1 MGGRYWVRPPYF
13 PDFMQHNATFCLL
26 VLLLLPCLSRA
37 QGDPRVR
44 NLPVKETRET
54 ITLDGVLNEA
64 VWQDAQTGADFWQ
77 YFPFDSSLAVAHT
90 QVKMAY
96 DEDFV
101 YIAAILYDSLPG
113 EYVTQSLRR
122 DFRGPANDGFSIVI
136 DPFRDQTNGFFF
148 GINPFGVRREGLIA
162 NGGEN
167 GDDLDLSWDN
177 IWDGEVKVYGNRWV
191 AEMAIPFRTLRFRGG
206 VTEWGINFYRI
217 DTKYNER
224 SVWARVP
231 RQLPLF
237 NLAFTGTL
245 QWDRPLD
252 KTGSNVSLIPF
263 AAGNTSRDFLAGED
277 WQGRLD
283 AGGDA
288 KIAIT
293 PSLNLDLTFNPD
305 FSQVEVD
312 VQQTNIDRFELF
324 FPERRQFFLE
334 NADLFAS
341 FGFNNARPFF
351 SRRIGVAID
360 STTGQ
365 NVQNRILLGAR
376 LSGKINRN
384 WRIGVLNMQTARDN
398 EIGQPSY
405 NYTVA
410 AVQRQVFARSNISA
424 IFVNKANFD
433 EEPVDVSNP
442 ADGNSNQ
449 LIGVDYNLASADGRW
464 NGKVYYHQTFDD
476 DTGSE
481 PFSHGAR
488 LGYNTLKFF
497 ASWEHQIVGNG
508 FDAEVGFVPRRD
520 FRRANPVVGFNI
532 FPDSDWINRH
542 QFSLSNNWIWND
554 TWGITDYNFALN
566 YSLDFQSSA
575 GFNASLLSN
584 YVKLFAPFNPT
595 GNPEQLFQAGD
606 AFTQTG
612 FLVGYNTD
620 LRKAFF
626 GRIQFISGGFF
637 NGTLRQLSGELNY
650 RYRQYA
656 TVALNYQINRID
668 LTEGFDDATLYLFGP
683 RIDLTLT
690 RNLFFTTFVQYN
702 SQFDNININSRLQ
715 WRFRPVSDLF
725 IVYTDN
731 YFPQGLEPKNRALVF
746 KATYWLNL

>member
-1 MGGRYWVRPPYF
+1 MNTQVASYILF
-13 PDFMQHNATFCLL
+13 LF
-26 VLLLLPCLSRA
+26 LLPAMLWA
-37 QGDPRVR
+37 QSDRVIS
-44 NLPVKETRET
+44 VRE
-54 ITLDGVLNEA
+54 IQEPIVLDGLLTEA
-64 VWQDAQTGADFWQ
+64 SWCALEPVGDFWQ
-77 YFPFDSSLAVAHT
+77 YFPFDTSMAVART
-90 QVKMAY
+90 EVRMMY
-96 DEDFV
+96 DNNNI

-113 EYVTQSLRR
+113 EYITQSLRR
-122 DFRGPANDGFSIVI
+122 DFRGPNTDGFSVVI

-162 NGGEN
+162 NGGET
-167 GDDLDLSWDN
+167 DEDLDLSWDN
-177 IWDGEVKVYGNRWV
+177 IWQGEVKIYEDRWV
-191 AEMAIPFRTLRFRGG
+191 AEMAIPFTTLRFRGG
-206 VTEWGINFYRI
+206 ATQWGVNFYRI

-224 SVWARVP
+224 SIWSRVP
-231 RQLPLF
+231 RQLPLV

-245 QWDRPLD
+245 EWDRPLD
-252 KTGSNVSLIPF
+252 KTGGNVTLIPF
-263 AAGNTSRDFLAGED
+263 AAGGANRDYLANED
-277 WQGRLD
+277 WEGRLD

-288 KIAIT
+288 KIALT

-312 VQQTNIDRFELF
+312 VQQTNIDRFEIF

-360 STTGQ
+360 SATGQ

-376 LSGKINRN
+376 LSGKLNRD
-384 WRIGVLNMQTARDN
+384 WRVGLLNMQTASD
-398 EIGQPSY
+398 ESIGQPSY

-424 IFVNKANFD
+424 IFLNKTNFD
-433 EEPVDVSNP
+433 QQPVDISNP
-442 ADGNSNQ
+442 LDGSSSQ
-449 LIGVDYNLASADGRW
+449 LMGLDYNLASADGRW
-464 NGKVYYHQTFDD
+464 NGKAYYHQTFDD
-476 DTGSE
+476 DNGSD

-488 LGYNTLKFF
+488 IGYNTLRFF
-497 ASWEHQIVGNG
+497 ASWEHQIIGQG
-508 FDAEVGFVPRRD
+508 FDTKVGFVPRRD
-520 FRRANPVVGFNI
+520 FRRANPVIGFNI
-532 FPDSDWINRH
+532 YPNSDKINRH
-542 QFSLSNNWIWND
+542 QFSLSNNWTWND
-554 TWGITDYNFALN
+554 TWGLTDYNFALN
-566 YSLDFQSSA
+566 YTLDFQSSA
-575 GFNASLLSN
+575 GFTFALLSN

-595 GNPEQLFQAGD
+595 GNPTQLFQPGD
-606 AFTQTG
+606 DFVQTG
-612 FLVGYNTD
+612 FLAAYNTD

-626 GRIQFISGGFF
+626 GRIQLISGGFF
-637 NGTLRQLSGELNY
+637 NGNLRQISGEVNY

-656 TVALNYQINRID
+656 TVAVNYTINRID
-668 LTEGFDDATLYLFGP
+668 LKEGFDDATLYLVGP

-690 RNLFFTTFVQYN
+690 RSLFLTTFVQYN

-731 YFPQGLEPKNRALVF
+731 YFPEGLQPKNRALVF

>member
-1 MGGRYWVRPPYF
+1 MRPY
-13 PDFMQHNATFCLL
+13 LL
-26 VLLLLPCLSRA
+26 TYLFWVLLPQLLLA
-37 QGDPRVR
+37 QQDPRLR
-44 NLPVKETRET
+44 QLNIQPTEQT
-54 ITLDGVLNEA
+54 IVLDGRLDEA
-64 VWQDAQTGADFWQ
+64 VWQEAAQSEDFWQ
-77 YFPFDSSLAVAHT
+77 YFPFDSSQAVART
-90 QVKMAY
+90 QVFMTY
-96 DEDFV
+96 DEDQIYV
-101 YIAAILYDSLPG
+101 AAVLYDSLPG

-122 DFRGPANDGFSIVI
+122 DYRGSANDGFSIVI

-177 IWDGEVKVYGNRWV
+177 IWDGEVTQYPDRWI

-206 VTEWGINFYRI
+206 IEEWGINFYRI

-231 RQLPLF
+231 RQLTLF

-245 QWDRPLD
+245 RWDRPL
-252 KTGSNVSLIPF
+252 TQEGSNVSLIPY
-263 AAGNTSRDFLAGED
+263 AAGATDRDFLADEG
-277 WQGRLD
+277 WSGRID

-288 KIAIT
+288 KIAVT

-312 VQQTNIDRFELF
+312 VQQTNIDRFEIF

-376 LSGKINRN
+376 LSGKIDRN
-384 WRIGVLNMQTARDN
+384 WRIGVLNMQTARDQD
-398 EIGQPSY
+398 IGQPSY

-410 AVQRQVFARSNISA
+410 ALQRQVFARSNISA

-433 EEPVDVSNP
+433 EEPVDVANP
-442 ADGNSNQ
+442 ADGNANQ
-449 LIGVDYNLASADGRW
+449 LIGLDYNLASADGRW
-464 NGKVYYHQTFDD
+464 NGKIYYHQTFDGD
-476 DTGSE
+476 NGEE

-488 LGYNTLKFF
+488 IGYNTLKFF
-497 ASWEHQIVGNG
+497 ASWEHQVVGRS
-508 FDAEVGFVPRRD
+508 FDAKVGFVPRRD
-520 FRRANPVVGFNI
+520 FRRANPAIGINI

-542 QFSLSNNWIWND
+542 QISLSNNWIWND

-575 GFNASLLSN
+575 GFNFSILSN

-595 GNPEQLFQAGD
+595 GSTDRLFQPGD
-606 AFTQTG
+606 DFVQTG
-612 FLVGYNTD
+612 FLVAYNTD
-620 LRKAFF
+620 LRKPFF
-626 GRIQFISGGFF
+626 GRIQLISGGFF

-650 RYRQYA
+650 RYREYA
-656 TVALNYQINRID
+656 TLALNYQINRID
-668 LTEGFDDATLYLFGP
+668 LREGFSDATLYLVGP
-683 RIDLTLT
+683 RVDLTLT
-690 RNLFFTTFVQYN
+690 RTLFFTTFVQYN

-731 YFPQGLEPKNRALVF
+731 YFPQGLQPKNRALVF

>member
-1 MGGRYWVRPPYF
+1 
-13 PDFMQHNATFCLL
+13 MQWAQNN
-26 VLLLLPCLSRA
+26 PSLSIRKI
-37 QGDPRVR
+37 QEPIV
-44 NLPVKETRET
+44 
-54 ITLDGVLNEA
+54 LDGLLTEA
-64 VWQDAQTGADFWQ
+64 SWEAMEPVGGFWQ
-77 YFPFDSSLAVAHT
+77 YFPFDTSMAVARTEVRMMH
-90 QVKMAY
+90 
-96 DEDFV
+96 DENNI

-113 EYVTQSLRR
+113 EYITQSLRR
-122 DFRGPANDGFSIVI
+122 DFRGLNTDGFSVVI

-148 GINPFGVRREGLIA
+148 GINPFGVHREGLIA
-162 NGGEN
+162 NGGET
-167 GDDLDLSWDN
+167 DADLDLSWDN
-177 IWDGEVKVYGNRWV
+177 IWQGEVKVYDDRWV
-191 AEMAIPFRTLRFRGG
+191 VEMAIPFTTLRFRGG
-206 VTEWGINFYRI
+206 ATQWGINFYRI

-224 SVWARVP
+224 SVWSRVP
-231 RQLPLF
+231 RQLLLE

-245 QWDRPLD
+245 EWDRPLD
-252 KTGSNVSLIPF
+252 KTGGNVTLIPF
-263 AAGNTSRDFLAGED
+263 AAGGTSRDYLANED
-277 WQGRLD
+277 WTGRLD

-288 KIAIT
+288 KIALT
-293 PSLNLDLTFNPD
+293 PSLNLDVTFNPD

-312 VQQTNIDRFELF
+312 VQQTNIDRFEIF

-360 STTGQ
+360 SATGQ

-376 LSGKINRN
+376 LSGKLNRN
-384 WRIGVLNMQTARDN
+384 WRVGLLNMQTASD
-398 EIGQPSY
+398 ESIGQPSY

-433 EEPVDVSNP
+433 QQPVDISNP
-442 ADGNSNQ
+442 LDGASSQ
-449 LIGVDYNLASADGRW
+449 LIGIDYNLASADGKW
-464 NGKVYYHQTFDD
+464 NGKAYYHQTFDD
-476 DTGSE
+476 DTGPA

-488 LGYNTLKFF
+488 IAYNTLRFF
-497 ASWEHQIVGNG
+497 ASWEHQIIGQD
-508 FDAEVGFVPRRD
+508 FDTKVGFVPRRD

-532 FPDSDWINRH
+532 YPNSDKINRH
-542 QFSLSNNWIWND
+542 QFFLSNNLIWND
-554 TWGITDYNFALN
+554 TWGLTDYNFALN
-566 YSLDFQSSA
+566 YTLDFQSSA
-575 GFNASLLSN
+575 GFAFALLSN

-595 GNPEQLFQAGD
+595 GNPTQLFQPGD
-606 AFTQTG
+606 DFVQTG
-612 FLVGYNTD
+612 FLAAYNTD

-626 GRIQFISGGFF
+626 GRIQLISGGFF
-637 NGTLRQLSGELNY
+637 NGNLRQLSGEFNY

-656 TVALNYQINRID
+656 TVAVNYTINRID
-668 LTEGFDDATLYLFGP
+668 LKEGFDDATLYLVGP

-690 RNLFFTTFVQYN
+690 RSLFLTTFVQYN

-731 YFPQGLEPKNRALVF
+731 YFPEALQPKNRALVF

>member
-1 MGGRYWVRPPYF
+1 MRSSVILWISLWIVSSACFG
-13 PDFMQHNATFCLL
+13 QA
-26 VLLLLPCLSRA
+26 
-37 QGDPRVR
+37 DPRERV
-44 NLPVKETRET
+44 LTIGETSET
-54 ITLDGVLNEA
+54 IILDGQLNEP
-64 VWQDAQTGADFWQ
+64 VWQDADRATEFWQ
-77 YFPFDSSLAVAHT
+77 YFPFDSSLAVSRT
-90 QVKMAY
+90 EVRMVY
-96 DEDFV
+96 DEDRI
-101 YIAAILYDSLPG
+101 YIAAILYDDLPG

-122 DFRGPANDGFSIVI
+122 DYRGPASDGFSIVI
-136 DPFRDQTNGFFF
+136 DPFLDRTNGFFF

-162 NGGEN
+162 NGGEQ

-177 IWDGEVKVYGNRWV
+177 IWQGEVTQYEDRWV
-191 AEMAIPFRTLRFRGG
+191 AEIAIPFNTLRYREG
-206 VTEWGINFYRI
+206 VEHWGINFYRI

-224 SVWARVP
+224 AIWSRMP
-231 RQLPLF
+231 RQLNLF

-245 QWDRPLD
+245 QWDKPLL
-252 KTGSNVSLIPF
+252 KPGSTVSLIPY
-263 AAGNTSRDFLAGED
+263 AAGGASRDYLADTD
-277 WQGRLD
+277 WNGRLD

-293 PSLNLDLTFNPD
+293 PSLNLDLTINPD

-341 FGFNNARPFF
+341 FGFQNARPFF
-351 SRRIGVAID
+351 SRRVGVAID

-376 LSGKINRN
+376 LSGKVNKN
-384 WRIGVLNMQTARDN
+384 WRIGLLNMQTARD
-398 EIGQPSY
+398 EGIGQPSY

-410 AVQRQVFARSNISA
+410 AVQRQVFGRSNISA

-433 EEPVDVSNP
+433 DQPIDLQNP
-442 ADGNSNQ
+442 ADGSSNQ
-449 LIGVDYNLASADGRW
+449 LIGLDYNLASADGRW
-464 NGKVYYHQTFDD
+464 TGKAYYHQTFDGD
-476 DTGSE
+476 NGPE
-481 PFSHGAR
+481 PFSHGATLNYNR
-488 LGYNTLKFF
+488 LRFF
-497 ASWEHQIVGNG
+497 AGWEHQIVGRG
-508 FDAEVGFVPRRD
+508 FDAEVGFVPRQD
-520 FRRANPVVGFNI
+520 FQRVNPTIGFNI
-532 FPDSDWINRH
+532 FPQSDWINRH

-554 TWGITDYNFALN
+554 QWGITDYNFALN

-595 GNPEQLFQAGD
+595 GNPEQLFQPGD
-606 AFTQTG
+606 DFVQTG
-612 FLVGYNTD
+612 FLVAYNTD

-626 GRIQFISGGFF
+626 GRIQLISGGFF
-637 NGTLRQLSGELNY
+637 NGNLRQLSGEINY

-656 TVALNYQINRID
+656 TLALNYTINRID
-668 LTEGFDDATLYLFGP
+668 LKEGFDDATLYLVGP
-683 RIDLTLT
+683 RVDLTLT
-690 RNLFFTTFVQYN
+690 RNLFFTTFIQYN

-731 YFPQGLEPKNRALVF
+731 YFPESLQPKNRALVF